1 MTIAEQ
7 IIALVAA
14 LARRNG
20 KLAGR
25 EAYSYEVSR
34 RRIIIHLR
42 EIPAV
47 LVDPPREPAAENGQ
61 HENRHA

>member
-1 MTIAEQ
+1 MNVAEHIHQ
-7 IIALVAA
+7 LVFE

>member
-1 MTIAEQ
+1 MNVAEHIHQ
-7 IIALVAA
+7 LVRE
-14 LARRNG
+14 LARRND
-20 KLAGR
+20 KLAGL
-25 EAYSYEVSR
+25 EAESIEITR
-34 RRIIIHLR
+34 RGILIHLR